1 MESFDSIKKT
11 IDQELNHRLKL
22 TIIHH
27 NLKYEINNLE
37 HITQEYTLLV
47 KDQRQKLINYERLH
61 DQWIIKINSNRNHL
75 LKLFNRIHTLEQ
87 YLINTNQF
95 LDQFD
100 QMKLSVRPTV
110 LIIYNQMN
118 SFLKQ
123 RLSIEYSKRTNSFYI
138 FRREK
143 ADIESKS
150 SLNLKLSQMK
160 KFLQSNQIT
169 FDQIKQNISL
179 MNRNHSI
186 LINQISTINKQRF
199 HLIKYL
205 NFLENKSLIK
215 QQQIFNIENKFN
227 QIKHSIDLNNQKF
240 RQLTF
245 EKQNIGSCLLN
256 KQHGIVLISK
266 HIELNKK
273 NLIQYRLNFNQLMKK
288 IPSIRNQVLDEIQS
302 NKLLKRQN
310 RFDLKQ
316 SILSL
321 RKELF
326 EYKKKNNR
334 FQHRQIFNDKSI
346 AKGINKSFLQLTYY
360 SLEKEKKSPKIT
372 FDNA

>member
-1 MESFDSIKKT
+1 LESFDSIKKA
-11 IDQELNHRLKL
+11 IHQELHHRLKL

-75 LKLFNRIHTLEQ
+75 LKLFNRIHILEQ
-87 YLINTNQF
+87 YLINTNQI
-95 LDQFD
+95 LEQFD
-100 QMKLSVRPTV
+100 QMKLSLRPTV

-118 SFLKQ
+118 SFLQQ
-123 RLSIEYSKRTNSFYI
+123 RLSIEYSKRTNSFYV

-288 IPSIRNQVLDEIQS
+288 IPSIRNQVFDEIQS
-302 NKLLKRQN
+302 NKLLKKQN

-346 AKGINKSFLQLTYY
+346 GKGINKSFLQLTYY
-360 SLEKEKKSPKIT
+360 SLEKEKKPE
-372 FDNA
+372 DNI